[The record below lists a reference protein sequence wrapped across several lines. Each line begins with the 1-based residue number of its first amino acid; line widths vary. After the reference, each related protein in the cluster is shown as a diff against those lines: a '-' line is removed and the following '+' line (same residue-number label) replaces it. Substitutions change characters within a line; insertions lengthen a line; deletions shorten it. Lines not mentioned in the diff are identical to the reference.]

1 MQRSYEMRSEFGG
14 NIESCMRGSEIFYTT
29 CSHGKGNID
38 TLYLSSDQNF
48 AKKYFQVA

>member
-1 MQRSYEMRSEFGG
+1 MQCSYERRREFGR

-29 CSHGKGNID
+29 CSYGKGNKD
-38 TLYLSSDQNF
+38 TLYLSSDQSF